1 MVRLLVPLLLVGCAT
16 AGEIDPVR
24 FRNQPPVLRV
34 ADSNDIAQP
43 ATVAF
48 PITLYMFDTF
58 MVRSLTRV
66 MEAPAPARAAN
77 VNSLDEVPDSSWF
90 NNRIGVRDVSE
101 AEIHGGGAEDSGP
114 DDTKPLV
121 IVKSKVGGATPG
133 FQIKD
138 SRGIRYN
145 LKFDSAGNPEMETA
159 ADVIGQ
165 RLAWAAGWNTTH
177 DYIVRFRR
185 EQLVLAPN
193 AKHSDPFGHSRPMTE
208 RDVEEV
214 LAKVERNPDGT
225 YRGLASRFLIGVDLG
240 GYSVEGVRKDDPN
253 DKIPHEER
261 RDVRGEFVFFSWMDH
276 TDIKQDNTIDFF
288 VTDGGRHFVRHHL
301 LDFGSAFGILGHTNR
316 APADGFAY
324 FVDYGYLLASMVT
337 LGVWRRPW
345 EGADGPPI
353 RGVGR
358 FESDRFEP
366 DNWKP
371 RYPYIPFARADD
383 FDGYWGAKLVMR
395 FSPALI
401 RAAVVE
407 GRFEDP
413 RAVEYLV
420 QTLLAR
426 QHKIGAYWFSRVNPL
441 DHFMVQNGSLCFD
454 DLWLVYGY
462 GGDAT
467 YQAEAYD
474 FDGRSTG
481 WTATAGGAPHQCLQ
495 GVAPSRDHEGYV
507 IVAITTLRNGR
518 KQSPVLVHLAT
529 DPKTGALRIIG
540 IRRT

>member
-1 MVRLLVPLLLVGCAT
+1 MVRLLAALLLFGCAT
-16 AGEIDPVR
+16 AEIDPVR
-24 FRNQPPVLRV
+24 FKNQPPVLRV
-34 ADSNDIAQP
+34 ADASDIAQP
-43 ATVAF
+43 RTRAF

-58 MVRSLTRV
+58 LVRDLTRV
-66 MEAPAPARAAN
+66 MEVPAPRHAAN

-90 NNRIGVRDVSE
+90 TNRIGVREVSE
-101 AEIHGGGAEDSGP
+101 DEIHRGGALEGGP
-114 DDTKPLV
+114 DETRPLT
-121 IVKSKVGGATPG
+121 ITKSKVGGATPG

-138 SRGIRYN
+138 ARGHKYN

-165 RLAWAAGWNTTH
+165 RLVWAAGWNTTH
-177 DYIVRFRR
+177 DYIVHFRR

-225 YRGLASRFLIGVDLG
+225 YRGLASRWLDGVDVG
-240 GYSVEGVRKDDPN
+240 GYAPEGVREDDPN
-253 DKIPHEER
+253 DRIAHEER

-276 TDIKQDNTIDFF
+276 TDIKQDNTIDMY
-288 VTDGGRHFVRHHL
+288 VTDGGRHYVRHHL

-316 APADGFAY
+316 AVADGFAY
-324 FVDYGYLLASMVT
+324 FLDYGYVLASSIT
-337 LGVWRRPW
+337 LGFWRRPW
-345 EGADGPPI
+345 EGADGPSI

-358 FESDRFEP
+358 FESDRFGP

-371 RYPYIPFARADD
+371 RYPYVPFARMDELDA
-383 FDGYWGAKLVMR
+383 YWGAKLVMR
-395 FSPALI
+395 FSRALI

-407 GRFEDP
+407 GRFQDP

-420 QTLLAR
+420 DTLLAR
-426 QHKIGAYWFSRVNPL
+426 QRKIGAYWFSRVNPL
-441 DHFMVQNGSLCFD
+441 DHFAVQNGSLCFD

-462 GGDAT
+462 GGDAS
-467 YQAEAYD
+467 YQARAYD
-474 FDGRSTG
+474 FDGRPTG
-481 WTATAGGAPHQCLQ
+481 WTQSARPRACLTGIPAG
-495 GVAPSRDHEGYV
+495 RDHEGYV
-507 IVAITTLRNGR
+507 IVAITTTRNGR
-518 KQSPVLVHLAT
+518 TQSPVLVHLAA

-540 IRRT
+540 VRRT